1 MNFRRSLYA
10 AVLMALLVVCTGHT
24 TVAHAAKKES
34 ADKSLQGTWTVQVQL
49 VDCVSGAK
57 LGNPFSSL
65 LTFAEGGTETDT
77 TANPAF
83 YPSERSAGHGIWSR
97 TDGNNYSASSTA
109 FITLNGALVE
119 TQNITQAI
127 QMGTTQDSF
136 TSTASVEFFDPSGN
150 LLASACATAAAARF
164 K

>member
-1 MNFRRSLYA
+1 MNGQRSFYA
-10 AVLMALLVVCTGHT
+10 AALMGLLVVSIGIT
-24 TVAHAAKKES
+24 TAAQAAERKS
-34 ADKSLQGTWTVQVQL
+34 ADKSLEGTWTAQVQL

-65 LTFAEGGTETDT
+65 LTFAHGGTETDT
-77 TANPAF
+77 AANPAF
-83 YPSERSAGHGIWSR
+83 YPSERSAGHGVWSR
-97 TDGNNYSASSTA
+97 SDGNHYSASSTA

-119 TQNITQAI
+119 TQKITQAI

-136 TSTASVEFFDPSGN
+136 SSTASVEFFDPAGN
-150 LLASACATAAAARF
+150 LLASACATAAAGRF